1 MSFLTLG
8 DTIAL
13 IAPSCGQKKQDLSAS
28 LAYFKQ
34 LGLNVV
40 LAENLNHE
48 YRYMAGSDKERA
60 EILNQ
65 MYKNPDIKAL
75 FCIRGGAGSTR
86 MLPFIDFETIKQNP
100 KPIIGLSD
108 STAIQNAV
116 FTQTGTPSLT
126 GFLPLYDLKEKEINP
141 LVNESLKK
149 ALFSEHHLA
158 TSGSCLNAGE
168 CCGELVGGCLSVF
181 LYLAGTL
188 YMPDLSNKILLLEDV
203 GEKTYKIDLMLN
215 QLKQQQG
222 FNRLKGIVIGKFTDS
237 QISDEADGDISACI
251 RDFTAGLQIPIITD
265 FAYGHIP
272 ARHILPL
279 GLPVTLTAS
288 ATTCSLS
295 W

>member
-1 MSFLTLG
+1 MSFLTTG
-8 DTIAL
+8 DTIGL
-13 IAPSCGQKKQDLSAS
+13 IAPSCGPKEQDLNAS

-40 LAENLNHE
+40 LAENLNHK

-60 EILNQ
+60 EAINK
-65 MYKNPDIKAL
+65 MYKTADIKAL

-86 MLPFIDFETIKQNP
+86 ILPFIDFETIKQNP

-108 STAIQNAV
+108 STALQNAV
-116 FTQTGTPSLT
+116 FAQTGTPSLT
-126 GFLPLYDLKEKEINP
+126 GFLPLYDIKEKEINP
-141 LVNESLKK
+141 LVHDSLKT

-158 TSGSCLNAGE
+158 TSGKCLNAGQ
-168 CCGELVGGCLSVF
+168 CRGELVGGCLSVF
-181 LYLAGTL
+181 LYLAGTP
-188 YMPDLSNKILLLEDV
+188 YMPDLSDKILLLEDV

-222 FNRLKGIVIGKFTDS
+222 FNRLNGIVIGKFTDS
-237 QISDEADGDISACI
+237 LISAEEDGDISACI
-251 RDFTAGLQIPIITD
+251 HDFTADLQIPIITD
-265 FAYGHIP
+265 FSYGHIP

-279 GLPVTLTAS
+279 GLPITLTAS
-288 ATTCSLS
+288 TTECTLS